1 MHHSSLTL
9 SLSIK
14 VRGKETPS
22 YIKVFRN
29 RFGFSNMPFLLAA
42 TKAAS
47 TNSPIHPSPQV
58 PPSSTSGKPSTEHLG
73 RNAHSSG
80 SREGT
85 TIVCSSEVSAQPQE
99 QSWPHTPQR
108 ICPQP
113 TQLLLV
119 QSWSANSPG
128 CPSSPFPLLYSLWLF
143 LALGYNGLPECKPVC
158 LPLEK
163 PDLLLFFK

>member
-14 VRGKETPS
+14 VRGKEPPS
-22 YIKVFRN
+22 YIKVFRD
-29 RFGFSNMPFLLAA
+29 RFGFSNMPFLLAP
-42 TKAAS
+42 TKAAL
-47 TNSPIHPSPQV
+47 TNSPIRPSPQV

-73 RNAHSSG
+73 RNAHSS
-80 SREGT
+80 SSSSSEGT

-99 QSWPHTPQR
+99 QSWPHTPQWV
-108 ICPQP
+108 CPLP

-119 QSWSANSPG
+119 QSWSANSPD
-128 CPSSPFPLLYSLWLF
+128 CPSSPFPLYSLWLF
-143 LALGYNGLPECKPVC
+143 LALGYNC